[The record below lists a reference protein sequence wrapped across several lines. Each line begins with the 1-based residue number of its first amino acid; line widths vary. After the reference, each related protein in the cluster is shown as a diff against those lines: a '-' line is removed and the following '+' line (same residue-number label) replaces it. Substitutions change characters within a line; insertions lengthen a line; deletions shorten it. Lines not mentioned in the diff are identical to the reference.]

1 MRSLIVA
8 ILMIVVA
15 PCVSANERIV
25 IQGLLKDMAIVS
37 IDGNRRVLKP
47 GKPSPEGAILI
58 MANSEKAIIEIDGE
72 RKAYKLGRHIANTFK
87 PAKAKS
93 AIMIAP
99 DRDGMYR
106 VNGSINDFQIKFLVD
121 TGATL
126 IAMSENHAKRL
137 GIEYKLTGR
146 VGSTSTAS
154 GKAKA
159 WYVRLKKVK
168 VGPLLIRDV
177 DAAVIKGDHL
187 INILLGNSFLNRVQM
202 VRNGKM
208 MELRKK

>member
-1 MRSLIVA
+1 MRYLILILLLA
-8 ILMIVVA
+8 ISHTGFAIESFVVK
-15 PCVSANERIV
+15 
-25 IQGLLKDMAIVS
+25 GLLKDMAIVS
-37 IDGNRRVLKP
+37 IDGKRRVLKP
-47 GKPSPEGAILI
+47 GKTSPEGVTLI
-58 MANSEKAIIEIDGE
+58 TANSKKAVFEIDGK
-72 RKAYKLGRHIANTFK
+72 RDTYKLGNHISTSFK
-87 PAKAKS
+87 AAPDKAS
-93 AIMIAP
+93 ISIAP
-99 DRDGMYR
+99 TKNGMYR
-106 VNGSINDFQIKFLVD
+106 VNGSINGFQVKFLID

-137 GIEYKLTGR
+137 GIEYKLTGII
-146 VGSTSTAS
+146 GSTSTAS

-168 VGPLLIRDV
+168 VGPLLMRDV
-177 DAAVIKGDHL
+177 DAAVIKGDHP